1 MSEDTGKWSGASEKP
16 YSLRS
21 FAHSE
26 SHFKIRNILR
36 MIRQSLTF
44 LLLLLL
50 LFSGCS
56 PAGKRADLVFIN
68 GAEPETL
75 DPAVITGQPEGRIV
89 NALFEGLLRFDK
101 KGHAVPGVAA
111 SWEISPDGLNYT
123 FHLRPNARWSDGKK
137 VSAGDFVNSWQRTL
151 DPATASAYS
160 YQLFSVV
167 GAEDFANGKSKDFS
181 TVGARAV
188 DDLTLRVTLRQPT
201 TYFLDLCAFPT
212 LYPVRT
218 DLIAKF
224 GDDWVKP
231 GKLVGNGAFL
241 LDAWKINDSVIL
253 KKNPLYWDHATVQLR
268 SIQVLPIS
276 QANVAYNFYAAGQAD
291 LIMDK
296 GLAPPSL
303 LDALKVRP
311 DFHAAPFLGSYFLRF
326 NCSKPPFSD
335 PRVRKAFSMALDR
348 KRITTKITRAGEST
362 ALSFVPPGIPGYSP
376 PGGLAEKADEAR
388 RLLAEAG
395 YPGGKGFPLTTYLY
409 SEGELNEGVAVE
421 LQSMWKEQ
429 LGVSVQLARQE
440 WKVYLNSLGS
450 LDYGIARSS
459 WVGDYPDPN
468 TFLDLFLS
476 GSGNNRTGWS
486 DPKYDKL
493 INEAAAE
500 RNAIKR
506 FEILRH
512 AEELLVREESP
523 IAPIFFYVGIQLY
536 DPKRVGGIEANVLDE
551 HPLREIFK
559 TNMLLQNHPS
569 Q

>member
-1 MSEDTGKWSGASEKP
+1 MFCT
-16 YSLRS
+16 
-21 FAHSE
+21 
-26 SHFKIRNILR
+26 
-36 MIRQSLTF
+36 IRQLVAF
-44 LLLLLL
+44 LLLLPLL
-50 LFSGCS
+50 LAGCS
-56 PAGKRADLVFIN
+56 PHQQRADLVFIN

-101 KGHAVPGVAA
+101 KGNAVPGVAA
-111 SWEISPDGLNYT
+111 SWEISLDARSYI
-123 FHLRPNARWSDGKK
+123 FHLRPEARWSDGKQ
-137 VSAGDFVNSWQRTL
+137 VIAQDFVDSWQRTL
-151 DPATASAYS
+151 NPVTASAYS

-181 TVGARAV
+181 TVGVKALDAA
-188 DDLTLRVTLRQPT
+188 TLQVTLHQPT
-201 TYFLDLCAFPT
+201 SYFLDLCAFPT

-218 DLIAKF
+218 DLIAKY

-231 GKLVGNGAFL
+231 GKLIGNGAFL
-241 LDAWKINDSVIL
+241 LDAWRINDSVLL
-253 KKNPLYWDHATVQLR
+253 KKNPHYWDFAHVDLQ
-268 SIQVLPIS
+268 SVQVLPIS

-303 LDALKVRP
+303 LDALKVRS

-326 NCSKPPFSD
+326 NCAKGPFTDS
-335 PRVRKAFSMALDR
+335 RVRKAFSMALER

-362 ALSFVPPGIPGYSP
+362 ALSFVPPGISGYHAP
-376 PGGLAEKADEAR
+376 EGLAENVDEAR

-409 SEGELNEGVAVE
+409 SEGELNEGVAIE

-486 DPKYDKL
+486 NPKYDKL
-493 INEAAAE
+493 IADAAAE
-500 RNAIKR
+500 TTTTRR
-506 FEILRH
+506 FETLRQ
-512 AEELLVREESP
+512 AEELLVRDEAP
-523 IAPIFFYVGIQLY
+523 IAPLFFYVGIQLY
-536 DPKRVGGIEANVLDE
+536 DPERISGIEANVLDE
-551 HPLREIFK
+551 HPLREIFRKDCTK
-559 TNMLLQNHPS
+559 TP
-569 Q
+569 